1 MSVNSDLH
9 QDKNNLGRASISLHW
24 IVALGVIA
32 ATLVG
37 VYMTANEAWLLYGYH
52 KSIGV
57 ILFPI
62 IVLRVVWRLKQ
73 GWPVPVGHYS
83 SIEQRLGKMT
93 HWLLLILIVLMPLT
107 GMIHSGASGH
117 GFGIFG
123 LELFPHQYTEAG
135 QPIPY
140 SESWRD
146 FGQTAHRYLGNCLI
160 ALIVLHIAGAF
171 KHHFI
176 DKDSTLKRML
186 GRKLV

>member
-1 MSVNSDLH
+1 MKSNP
-9 QDKNNLGRASISLHW
+9 NLDQTKRELGMVTIGLHW
-24 IVALGVIA
+24 LVAISILTMLCLG
-32 ATLVG
+32 L
-37 VYMTANEAWLLYGYH
+37 YMTAKQVWFLYPYH
-52 KSIGV
+52 KSVGLLLV
-57 ILFPI
+57 PI
-62 IVLRVVWRLKQ
+62 IVIRVIWRLKQ
-73 GWPVPVGHYS
+73 GWPVPISHYS
-83 SIEQRLGKMT
+83 SIEQRLAKMT

-107 GMIHSGASGH
+107 GMIYSGASGH

-123 LELFPHQYTEAG
+123 LELFTHQYTEAG

-160 ALIVLHIAGAF
+160 ALIVLHIVGAL

-186 GRKLV
+186 GGKIV